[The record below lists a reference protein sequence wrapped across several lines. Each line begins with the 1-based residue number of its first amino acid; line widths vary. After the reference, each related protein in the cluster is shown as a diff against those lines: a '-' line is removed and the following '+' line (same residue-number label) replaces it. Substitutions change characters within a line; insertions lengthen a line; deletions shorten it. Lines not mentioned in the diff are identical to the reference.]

1 MRMYKKLITLILVLT
16 MVLSQGVLTPLA
28 AEQSIYSEEI
38 EVIKALGIMVGDEN
52 GDFGAQN
59 NLTRAEFAN
68 VLTVLLQ
75 INDSETAKENAWYFK
90 AGEELKNQVFDSEK
104 VQRFTDVP
112 ADHWAYGVIEQVTSI
127 GYMIGTSATEFSPE
141 ENVTI
146 NQVNKVLVK
155 MLGYEVFA
163 ERNGGYPAGY
173 NYTASSIKLL
183 KGINHYGETP
193 ILRGELAKMLVNMFE
208 VEMIEVGYVTDG
220 GTTTYQ
226 QSDKTFLED
235 SLKIFTAEG
244 ELTNTSV
251 TGLYGES
258 GIADGEVV
266 IGGVVYKV
274 AEGAEY
280 INGFLGKVIEI
291 YYVKDING
299 RNVVLYAALS
309 DETDEFVI
317 DIKDFI
323 SLTNG
328 ELKYNEDDD
337 EEKLDLI
344 SMPAIIFNG
353 TAVDT
358 ISTEQIKAFYNGTI
372 TAINSD
378 DRGEYDMLVIEAYR
392 TMFVKNFADDT
403 VVNGLLI
410 QGKDKDAVLNL
421 DKKDNKDTVINYY
434 KDNLPASASDIAR
447 NSVIDVAVSKG
458 EIKVIITKDTK
469 NITVAA
475 ISDDVDGYFIY
486 DAEGNAYKI
495 ADDYF
500 EATKNEE
507 KDDNEEEDITAV
519 KLPMI
524 GANCTLYFNSFGEVA
539 YAEISSAEYP
549 NTGLIIKSSEDGRG
563 LKKGVKVKI
572 FSNTGRFTEYDLAE
586 KVIFIDSKNKE
597 NKYKVTDEK
606 VLPILAALENKLVT
620 YKLDEDKKIS
630 GIKEPVNL
638 EDGQGREKGRLGVI
652 YEEKGEAT
660 YRGNN
665 LGFSAYITGNTT
677 IFSISSNVGISEE
690 EKYQIFTKKELDT
703 LSEAK
708 FASAIAYN
716 TDKNT
721 PDAEILIA
729 KDMPLTTFKLSDT
742 NTPLYMVDKV
752 MQSVNADGEPT
763 VMLEGTYL
771 SGGQTPAGVTKKYV
785 SATGAFSNMRALVG
799 LDKETKYTVQK
810 GDVITCLEVNGDVK
824 FAALVYRRTLNY
836 PANSRYEGGALLGV
850 NSGIYNNTTN
860 SNPYN
865 PSNGTAIDVNGYNIY
880 LPNFGSSNLNPT
892 SWRVYDMFAISAN
905 EKYITLTTQDLSEP
919 GSIPEYDNPAYT
931 VISIPVPTNISRQV
945 KKGDNYSSGPIYF
958 TGIKTYETS
967 LNDCSRALVVT
978 NVQRAYKLV
987 ILDEE

>member
-1 MRMYKKLITLILVLT
+1 
-16 MVLSQGVLTPLA
+16 
-28 AEQSIYSEEI
+28 
-38 EVIKALGIMVGDEN
+38 
-52 GDFGAQN
+52 
-59 NLTRAEFAN
+59 
-68 VLTVLLQ
+68 
-75 INDSETAKENAWYFK
+75 
-90 AGEELKNQVFDSEK
+90 
-104 VQRFTDVP
+104 
-112 ADHWAYGVIEQVTSI
+112 
-127 GYMIGTSATEFSPE
+127 MIGTSNTEFSPE

-208 VEMIEVGYVTDG
+208 VEMIEMGYVTDN
-220 GTTTYQ
+220 GTATYQ

-244 ELTNTSV
+244 ELTDTSV

-258 GIADGEVV
+258 GISDGEVV

-291 YYVKDING
+291 YYVKDLSG
-299 RNVVLYAALS
+299 RNIVLYAALS

-353 TAVDT
+353 SAVDT
-358 ISTEQIKAFYNGTI
+358 ISTEQIKAYYNGTI

-378 DRGEYDMLVIEAYR
+378 NKGEYDMLVIEAYR
-392 TMFVKNFADDT
+392 TMFVKNFADST
-403 VVNGLLI
+403 VVNGLLK
-410 QGKDKDAVLNL
+410 QGVDKDSVLNL
-421 DKKDNKDTVINYY
+421 DKEDNKDTVITYY

-447 NSVIDVAVSKG
+447 NSVIDVAASKG

-475 ISDDVDGYFIY
+475 ISEDVDGYFIY

-495 ADDYF
+495 AEDYVK
-500 EATKNEE
+500 AT
-507 KDDNEEEDITAV
+507 AA
-519 KLPMI
+519 KLPLI
-524 GANCTLYFNSFGEVA
+524 GTSCALYFNSFGEVA

-563 LKKGVKVKI
+563 LKNGVKVKI

-586 KVIFIDSKNKE
+586 KVIFTDSKNNE
-597 NKYKVTDEK
+597 NKYKVTDKE

-620 YKLDEDKKIS
+620 YKLDDDKKIS
-630 GIKEPVNL
+630 AIKEPVNL
-638 EDGQGREKGRLGVI
+638 EDGQERETGRLGVI

-660 YRGNN
+660 YRANN

-677 IFSISSNVGISEE
+677 IFSISSNVGIPEE

-708 FASAIAYN
+708 FTSAIAYN

-742 NTPLYMVDKV
+742 NTPLFLVDKV

-771 SGGQTPAGVTKKYV
+771 SGGQLPAGVIKKYV

-799 LDKETKYTVQK
+799 PDKETKYTVQK
-810 GDVITCLEVNGDVK
+810 GDIITCLEVNGDVK

-836 PANSRYEGGALLGV
+836 PANSRYEGGALAGV

-880 LPNFGSSNLNPT
+880 LPNFGSSNLNAT

-905 EKYITLTTQDLSEP
+905 EKYITLTTQDLSAP
-919 GSIPEYDNPAYT
+919 GSVPEYDNPAYT
-931 VISIPVPTNISRQV
+931 VISIPVPTNISRQI